1 MRMIAVLAA
10 TIGTIIGSLMPANA
24 AELKLCNDIKQ
35 DQERMACLQEH
46 IVLLEGDIV
55 RLEGN
60 IAQLSIDLEQK
71 LGAEASYRL
80 MTVTPGTCLGGAA
93 EGQPPVMVKCD
104 GPEAWRLK
112 VANASA
118 GAHDEDK
125 NKGKGPPTAGTP
137 DKDAK
142 PAVAASPAGQTA
154 PSDQVSWSSKTKPD
168 KGQAT
173 K

>member
-10 TIGTIIGSLMPANA
+10 TIGTIIGSLIPANA
-24 AELKLCNDIKQ
+24 AELKLCNDIQQ

-46 IVLLEGDIV
+46 IVSLEGDIV

-80 MTVTPGTCLGGAA
+80 MTVAPGTCLGGAG

-118 GAHDEDK
+118 GAHDADK
-125 NKGKGPPTAGTP
+125 NKPKGLPAAGP
-137 DKDAK
+137 DTDAK
-142 PAVAASPAGQTA
+142 PAAAAAPAGQTA
-154 PSDQVSWSSKTKPD
+154 PSDQTSWSSKTKPD
-168 KGQAT
+168 KGQTT